1 MVWEEKRN
9 ENGCSRSHGKF
20 DDDNSEDDDE
30 GQDLERDIM
39 ISPHELIAR
48 SFSKSEIKSF
58 FYT

>member
-1 MVWEEKRN
+1 MVWDEKRN

-20 DDDNSEDDDE
+20 DDDNSEDDNE

-39 ISPHELIAR
+39 ISPHELIVRPLA
-48 SFSKSEIKSF
+48 KSEINFF